1 MKKIDLAQQFLQANL
16 SALQCPICQEA
27 FATISDHQ
35 LVCEVGHSFDLAK
48 NGTLYF
54 LPKQM
59 KSEYTKEM
67 LSHRR
72 AFLQAGFFK
81 PFLDEIAKQLTANS
95 RILDV
100 GCGEGTPVYQLA
112 QQVPVQYIGF
122 DISKPAI
129 QLASDY
135 NQEGWFCVADLARM
149 PFADQSL
156 DTVLNIFS
164 PSQYQEFKRVLKPD
178 GQLIKVIPNAG
189 YLHELRELLYQGQEK
204 ESYDH
209 GPVLALF
216 EQHFPGY
223 QEIQVQ
229 QKLTLTPATLADL
242 VEMTPLTWTATE
254 EQLQAITLDALP
266 EISLDVTVLVGKQ

>member
-1 MKKIDLAQQFLQANL
+1 M
-16 SALQCPICQEA
+16 
-27 FATISDHQ
+27 
-35 LVCEVGHSFDLAK
+35 GHC
-48 NGTLYF
+48 T

-59 KSEYTKEM
+59 KSEYTKM

-112 QQVPVQYIGF
+112 QQVPAQYIGF

-178 GQLIKVIPNAG
+178 GQLIKSFLMPVICTSYENYYIRVRKG
-189 YLHELRELLYQGQEK
+189 KLR
-204 ESYDH
+204 SWSSID
-209 GPVLALF
+209 LF
-216 EQHFPGY
+216 
-223 QEIQVQ
+223 V
-229 QKLTLTPATLADL
+229 
-242 VEMTPLTWTATE
+242 
-254 EQLQAITLDALP
+254 
-266 EISLDVTVLVGKQ
+266 

>member
-16 SALQCPICQEA
+16 SALQCPICQGA

-35 LVCEVGHSFDLAK
+35 LVCEAGHSFDLAK

-100 GCGEGTPVYQLA
+100 GCGEGTPVYQTC
-112 QQVPVQYIGF
+112 PTG
-122 DISKPAI
+122 
-129 QLASDY
+129 ASPIY
-135 NQEGWFCVADLARM
+135 RL
-149 PFADQSL
+149 
-156 DTVLNIFS
+156 
-164 PSQYQEFKRVLKPD
+164 
-178 GQLIKVIPNAG
+178 
-189 YLHELRELLYQGQEK
+189 
-204 ESYDH
+204 
-209 GPVLALF
+209 
-216 EQHFPGY
+216 
-223 QEIQVQ
+223 
-229 QKLTLTPATLADL
+229 
-242 VEMTPLTWTATE
+242 
-254 EQLQAITLDALP
+254 
-266 EISLDVTVLVGKQ
+266 